1 MKQVP
6 FFDYTQIYKQ
16 DYPIYKEALDS
27 VLQRA
32 DFILRSDLEEFELAL
47 ARYVESQY
55 CIGVGNGTD
64 AIWLSLI
71 AAGVK
76 RGDEV
81 ILPTHT
87 YVATADAVWAIGAIP
102 VLVDILDDHSIS
114 PSAIEQAIS
123 ERTTAVIAVNLNG
136 RACELFEISDIC
148 KKNSLMLIE
157 DNAQGIGAKIRG
169 KSAGTFG
176 IASSLSFY
184 PAKILGGLGDG
195 GGVLTDSESV
205 YEKLF
210 RLRSH
215 GRDKENLVV
224 EWGFNSRLD
233 NLQAA
238 VLGAKLGNLD
248 LDISKRRKI
257 ASIYNSILSGCEHL
271 RLPQYSEDS
280 TDRFDSFQNYE
291 IEATNRDQL
300 RSFLTENGIGTIIQW
315 GGKMVSDFGLPG
327 VVVKNISNAQR
338 ISREMLLLPMNQ
350 YLSVS
355 DAEYV
360 AEQILTFYQK
370 FAK

>member
-16 DYPIYKEALDS
+16 DYPVYKDALDS

-32 DFILRSDLEEFELAL
+32 DFILRSDLEEFEESL
-47 ARYVESQY
+47 ARYVGSQY

-114 PSAIEQAIS
+114 PLAIEEAIS
-123 ERTTAVIAVNLNG
+123 DRTKAVIAVNLNG
-136 RACELFEISDIC
+136 RACQLFEIVDLC
-148 KKNSLMLIE
+148 KKYGLSLIE
-157 DNAQGIGAKIRG
+157 DNAQGIGAMLQG

-205 YEKLF
+205 YEKLYK
-210 RLRSH
+210 LRSH
-215 GRDKENLVV
+215 GRDRENQVV

-238 VLGAKLGNLD
+238 VLGAKLGNLES
-248 LDISKRRKI
+248 DIDKRRKI
-257 ASIYNSILSGCEHL
+257 ASAYNSMLSGCEHL
-271 RLPQYSEDS
+271 KLPQYLENSA
-280 TDRFDSFQNYE
+280 DRFDSFQNYE
-291 IEATNRDQL
+291 IEASDRDHL
-300 RSFLTENGIGTIIQW
+300 RNYLTENGVGTIVQW
-315 GGKMVSDFGLPG
+315 GGKLVSDFGLPG
-327 VVVKNISNAQR
+327 VIVKDISNAQR

-350 YLSVS
+350 YLSLS

-360 AEQILTFYQK
+360 AEQILTFYRK
-370 FAK
+370 IKK

>member
-1 MKQVP
+1 VKQVP
-6 FFDYTQIYKQ
+6 FFDYTQIYRQ
-16 DYPIYKEALDS
+16 DYPIYKDALDS

-32 DFILRSDLEEFELAL
+32 DFILRSDLEEFEAAL
-47 ARYVESQY
+47 ARYVGSQY

-71 AAGVK
+71 AAGVT

-102 VLVDILDDHSIS
+102 VLVDVLDDHSIS
-114 PSAIEQAIS
+114 PSAIEEAIS
-123 ERTTAVIAVNLNG
+123 ERTRAVIAVNLNG

-148 KKNSLMLIE
+148 KRNNLILIE
-157 DNAQGIGAKIRG
+157 DNAQGLGAKILG

-195 GGVLTDSESV
+195 GGILTDSERV
-205 YEKLF
+205 YEKLY

-215 GRDKENLVV
+215 GRDRENLVV

-238 VLGAKLGNLD
+238 VLGAKLGSLES
-248 LDISKRRKI
+248 DISKRRKI
-257 ASIYNSILSGCEHL
+257 ASVYNSKLSGCEHI
-271 RLPQYSEDS
+271 RLPQYLENS
-280 TDRFDSFQNYE
+280 TERFDSFQNYE
-291 IEATNRDQL
+291 IEAANRAQL
-300 RSFLTENGIGTIIQW
+300 RSFLSDHGVGTIIQW

-327 VVVKNISNAQR
+327 VIVKKISNAQR
-338 ISREMLLLPMNQ
+338 ISSEMLLLPMNQ
-350 YLSVS
+350 YLSES
-355 DAEYV
+355 DADYV